1 MIRVT
6 EAISDTNIGG
16 AGRLL
21 LARLSCTDRR
31 KIQTTVILP
40 KGSSLVKPLREMKIS
55 VCEVCC
61 KADSSWDAHAILLL
75 AHVIY
80 QQRPHLFH
88 AHGWLSARVAAR
100 LVGVPVSIYTRHCA
114 FDLTWLERFPVTQLV
129 QRYLCELLSDKVIAV
144 SPAARDNLISLG
156 IRKSQIKVIINGSLA
171 VTPQGEAERLERKR
185 RLGIPN
191 DAVVV
196 GILARLEPCK
206 DHACFL
212 RAAKRLLEHPGKKR
226 YRFLIVGDGS
236 LMNELK
242 NQSRGLGISN
252 EVIFTGFLQDPSP
265 ILDLFDMN
273 VNCSIGTETS
283 SLALSE
289 GMSLGIPSIASNFGG
304 NPYMVKDGENGF
316 LYQRGNDK
324 MLAERIRTIAE
335 NSLLASQMS
344 QNAKERFERELN
356 AVVMTRQYEALYSDL
371 LEKKRSYLS

>member
-1 MIRVT
+1 
-6 EAISDTNIGG
+6 
-16 AGRLL
+16 
-21 LARLSCTDRR
+21 
-31 KIQTTVILP
+31 
-40 KGSSLVKPLREMKIS
+40 
-55 VCEVCC
+55 
-61 KADSSWDAHAILLL
+61 
-75 AHVIY
+75 
-80 QQRPHLFH
+80 
-88 AHGWLSARVAAR
+88 
-100 LVGVPVSIYTRHCA
+100 
-114 FDLTWLERFPVTQLV
+114 
-129 QRYLCELLSDKVIAV
+129 
-144 SPAARDNLISLG
+144 
-156 IRKSQIKVIINGSLA
+156 
-171 VTPQGEAERLERKR
+171 
-185 RLGIPN
+185 
-191 DAVVV
+191 
-196 GILARLEPCK
+196 
-206 DHACFL
+206 
-212 RAAKRLLEHPGKKR
+212 
-226 YRFLIVGDGS
+226 
-236 LMNELK
+236 MNELK